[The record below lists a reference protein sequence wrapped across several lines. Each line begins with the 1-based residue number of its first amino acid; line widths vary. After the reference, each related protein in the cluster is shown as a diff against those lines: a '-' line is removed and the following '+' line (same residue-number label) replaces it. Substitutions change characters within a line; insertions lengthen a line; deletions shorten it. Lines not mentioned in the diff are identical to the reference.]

1 MNPSNHAR
9 FECEKQAYWSMRE
22 QLLQQY
28 FGKWV
33 AVVNGK
39 VLAVGGKKM
48 AVLQEAFAQTRSEV
62 GYINRVGYEEITKRK
77 NIRQL
82 VSGRYDKEYDHPI
95 PISKITF
102 LNPVSNVARSVNCII
117 DTGADL
123 IVLRGQIADELGL
136 WNYEWDEAEV
146 SGIGAQP
153 QKRTLYLTTVQ
164 MAEREFPITVDCR
177 NDFHEDIL
185 GARHYQRIR
194 IDVKR
199 KT

>member
-9 FECEKQAYWSMRE
+9 FEREKQAYWSMRE
-22 QLLQQY
+22 QLLQQH

-82 VSGRYDKEYDHPI
+82 VSGRYDKEYDPPI
-95 PISKITF
+95 P
-102 LNPVSNVARSVNCII
+102 
-117 DTGADL
+117 
-123 IVLRGQIADELGL
+123 
-136 WNYEWDEAEV
+136 
-146 SGIGAQP
+146 
-153 QKRTLYLTTVQ
+153 

-185 GARHYQRIR
+185 GRDIINEFELTLSA
-194 IDVKR
+194 KR
-199 KT
+199 DLVNFEFVPEAI